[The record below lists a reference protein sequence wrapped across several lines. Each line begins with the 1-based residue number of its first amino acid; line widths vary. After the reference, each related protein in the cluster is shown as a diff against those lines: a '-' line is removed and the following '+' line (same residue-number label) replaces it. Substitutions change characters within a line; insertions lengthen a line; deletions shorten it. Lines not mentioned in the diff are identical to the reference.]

1 MERRSR
7 NAKHDIRD
15 VVLLHGWGSGSGIW
29 DDLAPRLAPRFR
41 VHALPLPGYDAV
53 SARAVSS
60 LQGIVEHVARAAP
73 RRCAVIGWSLGG
85 EVALAW
91 ARRMPRQV
99 ERLALIAT
107 TPCFTGRPG
116 WRCASAP
123 AVLEEFGRALAAD
136 RDGTLARFVAVQA
149 RGDARAQQVAGV
161 LQRLYRSGPPDEVL
175 AAGLAVLS
183 DTDLRRELTRVMQPA
198 LVLHGARDCIVPPA
212 AGRRLAQAL
221 PNARFALLRT
231 CAHAPFLSR
240 PRQVATLL
248 REFFR

>member
-1 MERRSR
+1 M
-7 NAKHDIRD
+7 NARAVVRD

-29 DDLAPRLAPRFR
+29 DGLAPRLAPRFR

-53 SARAVSS
+53 SAHAAPS
-60 LQGIVEHVARAAP
+60 LQGAVEYVAHAAP
-73 RRCAVIGWSLGG
+73 RRCGVIGWSLGG

-99 ERLALIAT
+99 QRLALIAT

-116 WRCASAP
+116 WRCATAP
-123 AVLEEFGRALAAD
+123 AVLDEFGRALAAD

-161 LQRLYRSGPPDEVL
+161 LRQLYRSGPSDAVL

-183 DTDLRRELTRVMQPA
+183 STDLRSELARVMQPA
-198 LVLHGARDCIVPPA
+198 LVLHGARDCIVPPV

-221 PNARFALLRT
+221 PNARFALLRS

-240 PRQVATLL
+240 PSQVATLL